1 MYGTIFF
8 RYKSGSSFLHKAQPV
23 LKLLLMIL
31 LSVFSFYINPLP
43 ALLIF
48 FFVILFS
55 LFYLKFTFKE
65 IFTDNL
71 PSIFY
76 SLMLY
81 MICLFSNFIFLFKGD
96 FQNLQIQNLQN
107 NFFGKLIFV
116 LSPDENFFSMS
127 IHLALSVEICSVFY
141 RTTSQIQFNQAFS
154 SIEYFLSK
162 KDKTPVADTLSLTIN
177 FIPRIARLWNQID
190 FAWKARCGNKNIT
203 KISKLAPILFKTAM
217 NDAYK
222 KSFAKMNRE

>member
-8 RYKSGSSFLHKAQPV
+8 RYKSGSSFLHKTQPV

-31 LSVFSFYINPLP
+31 LSVFSFYLNPLL
-43 ALLIF
+43 AVLIF

-55 LFYLKFTFKE
+55 LFYLKFSFKE

-96 FQNLQIQNLQN
+96 FQSFQIQNLQN

-116 LSPDENFFSMS
+116 LTPDENFFSMS

-141 RTTSQIQFNQAFS
+141 RTTSQMQFNQAFS
-154 SIEYFLSK
+154 SIEHFLGK
-162 KDKTPVADTLSLTIN
+162 KDKTPVADTLSLTIS

-190 FAWKARCGNKNIT
+190 FAWKARGGNKNIT
-203 KISKLAPILFKTAM
+203 KISKLTPILFKTAM